1 MKKRIVALFLS
12 AIMVLSA
19 APVGAFALTTAERA
33 EESTITMEVLPLT
46 QRESTYRSQKSGTG
60 SEVTLTLDG
69 EEIVTKDAA
78 RFAAPVS
85 VPQKLESAMVK
96 SAKSYTEKT
105 DISALGLRVNKQIT
119 DDGKVKY
126 IAPQF
131 NMYCQAVIDKYPE
144 LFNVKRFGCSFDTS
158 TLKIHNLT
166 LEFAYT
172 ESEYT
177 EMMTRCNAVVD
188 VLLSDL
194 QNSEYTDVEKAL
206 LLHDRIATICEYDK
220 ENYEKYCAGDLN
232 AVPQDSYNMY
242 GTLIN
247 RISVCQ
253 GYATTYR
260 YMLNRLGI
268 ENYLCSSRT
277 LNHVWNIIE
286 IGGKY
291 YHVDITWDDP
301 TVDISGRVNHNNF
314 LLSTDALKSE
324 SGEYNH
330 DADDYDTDPKSTLY
344 DNAFWKNYETSFQAI
359 NGVLYGID
367 KGSNE
372 ETDVYSGGVLT
383 AWADTNEFKDGP
395 KTVGSLPDQSWPAGN
410 GYHWTCSFSRLS
422 ADEDHL
428 YYNTAKNIYSYNPA
442 KNITTLIYTLDPNE
456 YSGNFAIYGFKRS
469 GNELFVEPNVSWEF
483 TNRTKALYGF
493 TLRQGDAL
501 PFDESNV
508 TVAGLS
514 DSYTYTGK
522 AITPKLSV
530 LYDSEVL
537 TEGTDYTLSFS
548 GNKNAGKATVV
559 IEGKGSYEG
568 KIEKTFSIAAAKISA
583 AAISGIGDKTYTGK
597 YLTVS
602 PKLKFGGAYLKNG
615 TDYNVSYKNNKY
627 TGRASVTLTG
637 KGNFGGSVTKYF
649 YIHPAK
655 VTGLKQTKGTA
666 SSVTISWN
674 KSASGTG
681 YAVLRATSKN
691 GKYTTVKMINTLKT
705 TGFTD
710 TKRAANKTYYYKVTA
725 FKTVSGVRYTSPA
738 SAVLSGKTATKAPSI
753 SSYKN
758 VKGKKAQ
765 IKWKSVSGASGYQLY
780 MSTKKGSGYKRVYSG
795 TKKSYTV
802 KGLKK
807 GKTYYFKVRTYKK
820 ATGCNAYSSYSS
832 YKKVKIKK

>member
-12 AIMVLSA
+12 AFMVLSV
-19 APVGAFALTTAERA
+19 APVGAFALTQDTEER
-33 EESTITMEVLPLT
+33 TLTMEVLPLT
-46 QRESTYRSQKSGTG
+46 QRESTYRPQKSATG

-69 EEIVTKDAA
+69 EAIITKDAA
-78 RFAAPVS
+78 LFAAPVG
-85 VPQKLESAMVK
+85 VPQKLEDAMVK
-96 SAKSYTEKT
+96 AAKSYTEKT

-119 DDGKVKY
+119 DNGKVEY

-131 NMYCQAVIDKYPE
+131 NRYCQAVIDKYPE
-144 LFNVKRFGCSFDTS
+144 IFNVKRFGCSFDTS

-166 LEFAYT
+166 LEFAYS
-172 ESEYT
+172 EREYT
-177 EMMTRCNAVVD
+177 EMMTQCNAVVD

-194 QNSEYTDVEKAL
+194 QNSEYTDLEKSL
-206 LLHDRIATICEYDK
+206 LLHDRIAVICEYDNENFQKFRQSGNK
-220 ENYEKYCAGDLN
+220 EDI
-232 AVPQDSYNMY
+232 PQDSYNMY

-253 GYATTYR
+253 GYATSYR

-268 ENYLCSSRT
+268 ENYLCSSKN

-301 TVDISGRVNHNNF
+301 TEDISGRVNHNNF

-330 DADDYDTDPKSTLY
+330 NADDYDTDPKSTLY
-344 DNAFWKNYETSFQAI
+344 DDAFWKNYETSFQALD
-359 NGVLYGID
+359 GVLYGID
-367 KGSNE
+367 SGHNK

-383 AWADTNEFKDGP
+383 AWADTDEFKDGP
-395 KTVGSLPDQSWPAGN
+395 KTIGSLPDQSWPAGS
-410 GYHWTCSFSRLS
+410 GSHWANSFSRLS

-428 YYNTAKNIYSYNPA
+428 YYNTARNIYSYDPA
-442 KNITTLIYTLDPNE
+442 KNIATPLYALDPNE
-456 YSGNFAIYGFKRS
+456 YGGNFAIYGFKKF
-469 GNELFVEPNVSWEF
+469 GNELVVEPNVSWEF
-483 TNRTKALYGF
+483 TNRTKSLYGF

-501 PFDESNV
+501 PFDENNI

-522 AITPKLSV
+522 TITPKLTV
-530 LYDSEVL
+530 LSGSEVL
-537 TEGTDYTLSFS
+537 TEGTDYTVSFS

-559 IEGKGSYEG
+559 LSGKGSYEG
-568 KIEKTFSIAAAKISA
+568 KIEKSFKIAPAKISA
-583 AAISGIGDKTYTGK
+583 AVISGIGDKTYTGK

-615 TDYNVSYKNNKY
+615 TDYTLSYKNNKY

-637 KGNFGGSVTKYF
+637 KGNFFGSVTKYF

-666 SSVTISWN
+666 SSITISWK

-691 GKYTTVKMINTLKT
+691 GKYTSVKMINTLKT
-705 TGFTD
+705 TSFTD
-710 TKRAANKTYYYKVTA
+710 TGRAANKTYYYKVAA

-738 SAVLSGKTATKAPSI
+738 SAVLSVKTATKAPSI
-753 SSYKN
+753 SSDKN
-758 VKGKKAQ
+758 VKGKKAK

-795 TKKSYTV
+795 TKKSYAV

-820 ATGCNAYSSYSS
+820 ATGCNAYSSYSG